1 MRQLTCKLV
10 WGTPEVITFNVCSH
24 RQRHI
29 GRQLRPQPPPKTHFC
44 HISFPQRFGTNW
56 LWSHKILLESADLD
70 TIKLERLSTKKIAK
84 QKNCNKRFFETGIR
98 LTESTISYFQLQK
111 HILLWKSARLH
122 SWNHVQHNSLPKDL
136 ICLSLT
142 LNLAINI
149 CLDYSGF
156 HILWPVQACFLQ
168 GCIRQHFNVCKF
180 IGWVDKY
187 CIYRP
192 NNISTNIEM
201 TLLSKLCWLCKCSKI
216 RSIFFII

>member
-1 MRQLTCKLV
+1 MSQPTWIPSNWNGCLQK
-10 WGTPEVITFNVCSH
+10 
-24 RQRHI
+24 I
-29 GRQLRPQPPPKTHFC
+29 G
-44 HISFPQRFGTNW
+44 
-56 LWSHKILLESADLD
+56 
-70 TIKLERLSTKKIAK
+70 K
-84 QKNCNKRFFETGIR
+84 QKNYNKQFFRDRHKVDRIYHFLFSVTKAYPWY
-98 LTESTISYFQLQK
+98 L
-111 HILLWKSARLH
+111 LLWKSARLH

-168 GCIRQHFNVCKF
+168 GCIRQHFNFCKY

-187 CIYRP
+187 CIFQP

-201 TLLSKLCWLCKCSKI
+201 PLLSKLYWLCKCNEILWSKTFSFLKI
-216 RSIFFII
+216 SFLSLFQHSPIKRE

>member
-1 MRQLTCKLV
+1 MCKAKSI
-10 WGTPEVITFNVCSH
+10 PNKCAMDNNH
-24 RQRHI
+24 R
-29 GRQLRPQPPPKTHFC
+29 KT
-44 HISFPQRFGTNW
+44 
-56 LWSHKILLESADLD
+56 
-70 TIKLERLSTKKIAK
+70 
-84 QKNCNKRFFETGIR
+84 
-98 LTESTISYFQLQK
+98 YFQLQK
-111 HILLWKSARLH
+111 HILGISFFETLSVYIHETMFNTILILK
-122 SWNHVQHNSLPKDL
+122 

-149 CLDYSGF
+149 CLDCSGF

-201 TLLSKLCWLCKCSKI
+201 TLLSKLCWLCKCNEIFWSKTFSFLKI
-216 RSIFFII
+216 SFFYLFQHSPKKRE